1 MFMALALALKAIGD
15 ALSRFPM
22 GLSVSR
28 ITLLTVILFVGVT
41 TLSAQTATFSGRVT
55 EESNGQA
62 IAGAVVVAE
71 GNLTGTR
78 VAVTDAQGNYTLPF
92 GANSNIRLRA
102 YKTTYTFNP
111 LMVVHVTTGP
121 AISGAFSQDFAGT
134 SFPFRII
141 TRPPVLLTEDNSL
154 NALTLDGVVRTRDP
168 FAVTNDHYFGADKR
182 TRLTL
187 LLVDLDLFS
196 NQGENLSMI
205 SVQAQDAQSRPYT
218 LVPEDLRKV
227 SGFPWMSQLI
237 VRLPPEV
244 SRAGEVNVTVTFQ
257 GQFQASRTAKVRF
270 L

>member
-1 MFMALALALKAIGD
+1 MRLPLI
-15 ALSRFPM
+15 R
-22 GLSVSR
+22 
-28 ITLLTVILFVGVT
+28 LTVLIAVLLAGAT

-55 EESNGQA
+55 EEATGQG

-78 VAVTDAQGNYTLPF
+78 VVETDAQGNYTLPF

-102 YKTTYTFNP
+102 YKRTYTFNP

-121 AISGAFSQDFAGT
+121 AIFGSFSQNFAGT
-134 SFPFRII
+134 SRPFRII
-141 TRPPVLLTEDNSL
+141 ALPPVLLTEDNSL

-168 FAVTNDHYFGADKR
+168 FAVTNDHYFGSDKR

-187 LLVDLDLFS
+187 LLVDLDLYP
-196 NQGENLSMI
+196 NQGESLSMI

-227 SGFPWMSQLI
+227 PGFPWMSQLT

-244 SRAGEVNVTVTFQ
+244 SGVGEANVTVTFQ
-257 GQFQASRTAKVRF
+257 DQFFDSKTAKVRF
-270 L
+270 Q